1 MIAVRWIR
9 CALSLAVV
17 TLLAP
22 AARAQNPVPQTN
34 PAKPTRCTLV
44 PQPTTRLSSDTLPT
58 GQQIAFVGGGVILK
72 CPERGIT
79 LQGDS
84 AEQYP
89 DRDYLI
95 GHVIYDEPRL
105 HLTSD
110 FLTHY
115 PADERIVAAGNVDAK
130 LPSGSSLKGPNA
142 ELQRV
147 FLPIRPRRK
156 LIATQRPTISIVE
169 KDSTGKPMDPMTVV
183 SNTVLMDGDSLIYAG
198 GQVVITR
205 PNLGATADSAAID
218 ETKETMQLM
227 RNPQITGKKD
237 RPFSL
242 SGDLINLYSKNR
254 KLNRV
259 LSRAHA
265 KAVSDSMTITS
276 DTIDLRVKDDL
287 LDHAYAWGATN
298 RARVVSPSQNMLA
311 DSLDI
316 SMPQQRLQLVRALRK
331 AFADSK
337 PDTLKFRVEPAD
349 SLNWLQGDTIVAH
362 FDTVATKDTSKT
374 PKVKSLVA
382 TGTAKAYYH
391 LAPSDTTLRLPAI
404 NYVVARQ
411 ITIAFNDSNKV
422 STVTNV
428 DSIVGVYLEPHAD
441 STAKGKNAQKPSPDK
456 PLPKSI
462 VPLPPIKPIKP

>member
-1 MIAVRWIR
+1 MAVRWIQ
-9 CALSLAVV
+9 SGIVV
-17 TLLAP
+17 AFASVFATT
-22 AARAQNPVPQTN
+22 ARAQNPAPN

-44 PQPTTRLSSDTLPT
+44 PQPNTRLSTDTLPN
-58 GQQIAFVGGGVILK
+58 GQQIAFVGGGALFK

-79 LQGDS
+79 LKGDS
-84 AEQYP
+84 AEEYP
-89 DRDYLI
+89 DREFVI
-95 GHVIYDEPRL
+95 GHVVYDEPRL

-115 PADERIVAAGNVDAK
+115 PADERIIAAGNVDAK
-130 LPSGSSLKGPNA
+130 LPSGSSLKGPVA
-142 ELQRV
+142 ELQRPL
-147 FLPIRPRRK
+147 LPARPRRK
-156 LIATQRPTISIVE
+156 LIANQRPTISVVE

-183 SNTVLMDGDSLIYAG
+183 ANNVLMDGDSLIYAG
-198 GQVVITR
+198 GQVIITR
-205 PNLGATADSAAID
+205 PNLSATADSAAID

-242 SGDLINLYSKNR
+242 SGDVINLYSKDR

-259 LSRAHA
+259 IARANA

-276 DTIDLRVKDDL
+276 DTIDLRVKNDL

-298 RARVVSPSQNMLA
+298 RARAVSPSQNMLA

-316 SMPQQRLQLVRALRK
+316 AMPGQRVQIVRALRK

-337 PDTLKFRVEPAD
+337 PDTLKFRVEKAD
-349 SLNWLQGDTIVAH
+349 SIDWLQGDTIVAH
-362 FDTVATKDTSKT
+362 FDTAATRDTSKT
-374 PKVKSLVA
+374 PKVKTLVA
-382 TGTAKAYYH
+382 TGKAKALYH

-411 ITIAFNDSNKV
+411 ITVAFGDSNKV
-422 STVTNV
+422 ASVTNV
-428 DSIVGVYLEPHAD
+428 DSISGVYIEPKTD
-441 STAKGKNAQKPSPDK
+441 SATTAKGKNAPKPAPGK
-456 PLPKSI
+456 QRPKSI

>member
-1 MIAVRWIR
+1 MTAVRRIQL
-9 CALSLAVV
+9 ALLLGAA

-22 AARAQNPVPQTN
+22 SARAQNPATPAN

-147 FLPIRPRRK
+147 LLPMRPRRK

-169 KDSTGKPMDPMTVV
+169 KDSTGKPMEPMTVV

-218 ETKETMQLM
+218 ETKEIMQLM
-227 RNPQITGKKD
+227 RKPQITGKKD
-237 RPFSL
+237 RPS
-242 SGDLINLYSKNR
+242 
-254 KLNRV
+254 
-259 LSRAHA
+259 
-265 KAVSDSMTITS
+265 
-276 DTIDLRVKDDL
+276 
-287 LDHAYAWGATN
+287 
-298 RARVVSPSQNMLA
+298 
-311 DSLDI
+311 
-316 SMPQQRLQLVRALRK
+316 VR
-331 AFADSK
+331 
-337 PDTLKFRVEPAD
+337 
-349 SLNWLQGDTIVAH
+349 
-362 FDTVATKDTSKT
+362 
-374 PKVKSLVA
+374 
-382 TGTAKAYYH
+382 
-391 LAPSDTTLRLPAI
+391 
-404 NYVVARQ
+404 
-411 ITIAFNDSNKV
+411 
-422 STVTNV
+422 
-428 DSIVGVYLEPHAD
+428 
-441 STAKGKNAQKPSPDK
+441 
-456 PLPKSI
+456 
-462 VPLPPIKPIKP
+462 

>member
-1 MIAVRWIR
+1 MSTPWMK
-9 CALSLAVV
+9 
-17 TLLAP
+17 LLAALAIATMFAP
-22 AARAQNPVPQTN
+22 RLRAQNPAQPSSS
-34 PAKPTRCTLV
+34 KPTRCVLV
-44 PQPTTRLSSDTLPT
+44 PQPSTHLSSDTLPN
-58 GQQIAFVGGGVILK
+58 GQQIAFVGGGALFK

-89 DRDYLI
+89 DRDFVI

-110 FLTHY
+110 YLTRY
-115 PADERIVAAGNVDAK
+115 PLDERIVAAGNVDAK
-130 LPSGSSLKGPNA
+130 LPSGSTLKGPIV

-147 FLPIRPRRK
+147 FLPTRPRQK
-156 LIATQRPTISIVE
+156 IIATQRPTITILE
-169 KDSTGKPMDPMTVV
+169 KDSTGKPMDPMVV
-183 SNTVLMDGDSLIYAG
+183 LANSVLMDGDSLIYAG

-218 ETKETMQLM
+218 EGKETMQLM

-242 SGDLINLYSKNR
+242 RGDLINLYSKNR

-259 LSRAHA
+259 IARAHA

-276 DTIDLRVKDDL
+276 DTIDLRVKNDL
-287 LDHAYAWGATN
+287 LDHAYAWGATD
-298 RARVVSPSQNMLA
+298 RARAVSPSQNMTA

-316 SMPQQRLQLVRALRK
+316 SMPGQRVQLVRALRK

-337 PDTLKFRVEPAD
+337 PDTTKFRVEKAD
-349 SLNWLQGDTIVAH
+349 SINWLQGDTIVAH
-362 FDTVATKDTSKT
+362 FDTAATKDTSKT
-374 PKVKSLVA
+374 PNIKTLVA
-382 TGTAKAYYH
+382 TGKAKALYH
-391 LAPSDTTLRLPAI
+391 LSPSDTTLRLPAI

-411 ITIAFNDSNKV
+411 ITIAFDDSNKV

-428 DSIVGVYLEPHAD
+428 DSISGVYIEPKAD
-441 STAKGKNAQKPSPDK
+441 SASKGKNAPKQAPGK

-462 VPLPPIKPIKP
+462 VPLPPIKPEP

>member
-1 MIAVRWIR
+1 MNAARRWVQIGLAL
-9 CALSLAVV
+9 CVAALSV
-17 TLLAP
+17 TRAH
-22 AARAQNPVPQTN
+22 AQNVN
-34 PAKPTRCTLV
+34 KRTRCSLV
-44 PQPTTRLSSDTLPT
+44 PQPTTRLYADTLPT
-58 GQQIAFVGGGVILK
+58 GQQIAFVGGGALFK

-84 AEQYP
+84 AEEYP
-89 DRDYLI
+89 DRDFLI
-95 GHVIYDEPRL
+95 GHVVYDEPRL

-110 FLTHY
+110 FLTRY
-115 PADERIVAAGNVDAK
+115 SADERIVAAGNVDAK
-130 LPSGSSLKGPNA
+130 LPSGSTLKGPNV

-147 FLPIRPRRK
+147 LLPTRPRRK
-156 LIATQRPTISIVE
+156 IIATQRPTITVVE
-169 KDSTGKPMDPMTVV
+169 KDSAGKPMEPMTVLA
-183 SNTVLMDGDSLIYAG
+183 NNVLMDGDSLIYAG

-218 ETKETMQLM
+218 EGRETMQLM
-227 RNPQITGKKD
+227 RNPSITGKKE

-254 KLNRV
+254 KLSRV
-259 LSRAHA
+259 IALAHA

-287 LDHAYAWGATN
+287 LDHAYAWGKTN
-298 RARVVSPSQNMLA
+298 RARVVSPSQNMRA

-316 SMPQQRLQLVRALRK
+316 SMPQQRMQVVRALRQ

-337 PDTLKFRVEPAD
+337 PDTTKFRVEKAD
-349 SLNWLQGDTIVAH
+349 SINWLQGDTIVAH
-362 FDTVATKDTSKT
+362 FDTVAAKDTSKT
-374 PKVKSLVA
+374 PKIKNLVA
-382 TGTAKAYYH
+382 TGKAKALYH

-422 STVTNV
+422 ATVTNV
-428 DSIVGVYLEPHAD
+428 DSISGVYIEPKAD
-441 STAKGKNAQKPSPDK
+441 SAAKRASAATPGK

-462 VPLPPIKPIKP
+462 IPLPPIKPPKP

>member
-1 MIAVRWIR
+1 MMAVRR
-9 CALSLAVV
+9 LRLLVFLAIA
-17 TLLAP
+17 TAFASRAP
-22 AARAQNPVPQTN
+22 AQN

-44 PQPTTRLSSDTLPT
+44 ARPATRLSSDTLPT
-58 GQQIAFVGGGVILK
+58 GQQIAFVGGGALFR

-89 DRDYLI
+89 DRNFLI
-95 GHVIYDEPRL
+95 GHVVYDEPRL

-115 PADERIVAAGNVDAK
+115 PADERIIAAGNVDAK
-130 LPSGSSLKGPNA
+130 LPSGSSLKGPVV

-147 FLPIRPRRK
+147 LLPTRPRRK
-156 LIATQRPTISIVE
+156 IVATQRPTISVVE
-169 KDSTGKPMDPMTVV
+169 KDSAGKPMEPMTVIA
-183 SNTVLMDGDSLIYAG
+183 NNVLMDGDSLIYAG

-218 ETKETMQLM
+218 EGRETMQLM

-254 KLNRV
+254 KLARV
-259 LSRAHA
+259 VALAHA

-287 LDHAYAWGATN
+287 LDHAYAWGSTN
-298 RARVVSPSQNMLA
+298 RARAVSPSQNMLA

-316 SMPQQRLQLVRALRK
+316 SMPGQRVRLVRAIRN

-337 PDTLKFRVEPAD
+337 PDTTKFRVDPAD
-349 SLNWLQGDTIVAH
+349 SIDWLQGDTIVAH
-362 FDTVATKDTSKT
+362 FDTVATQDTSKT
-374 PKVKSLVA
+374 PNIKTLVASGKAKSL
-382 TGTAKAYYH
+382 YH
-391 LAPSDTTLRLPAI
+391 LAPSDTSLRLPAI
-404 NYVVARQ
+404 NHVVARQ
-411 ITIAFNDSNKV
+411 ITVAFGSDRKV
-422 STVTNV
+422 STVTTV
-428 DSIVGVYLEPHAD
+428 DSVYGVFIEPRAD
-441 STAKGKNAQKPSPDK
+441 STSKRAGANAATPGKQ
-456 PLPKSI
+456 LPKSI
-462 VPLPPIKPIKP
+462 VPLPPIKP

>member
-1 MIAVRWIR
+1 MSMYRLR
-9 CALSLAVV
+9 SLAALAMA
-17 TLLAP
+17 TLFAS
-22 AARAQNPVPQTN
+22 RVYSQNPTQPSASSSN
-34 PAKPTRCTLV
+34 KATRCILV
-44 PQPTTRLSSDTLPT
+44 PQLSTHLSSDTLPN
-58 GQQIAFVGGGVILK
+58 GQQIGFVGGGALFK

-79 LQGDS
+79 LKGDS

-89 DRDYLI
+89 DRDFLI

-110 FLTHY
+110 YLTRF
-115 PADERIVAAGNVDAK
+115 PVDERIVAAGNVDAK
-130 LPSGSSLKGPNA
+130 LPSGSTLKGPLV
-142 ELQRV
+142 ELQRIL
-147 FLPIRPRRK
+147 LPTRPRRK
-156 LIATQRPTISIVE
+156 IIATQRPTISVVE
-169 KDSTGKPMDPMTVV
+169 KDSTGKPMEPMTVV
-183 SNTVLMDGDSLIYAG
+183 ANSVLMDGDSLIYAG

-227 RNPQITGKKD
+227 RNPQITGNKD

-242 SGDLINLYSKNR
+242 SGDLINLYSKDR

-259 LSRAHA
+259 IARAHA

-287 LDHAYAWGATN
+287 LDHAYAWGGTN
-298 RARVVSPSQNMLA
+298 RARAVSPSQNLLA

-316 SMPQQRLQLVRALRK
+316 LMPKQHVQLVRALRK

-337 PDTLKFRVEPAD
+337 PDTLKFRVEKAD
-349 SLNWLQGDTIVAH
+349 SLDWLQGDTIVAH
-362 FDTVATKDTSKT
+362 FDTLATKDTSKT

-382 TGTAKAYYH
+382 TGKAKAYYH
-391 LAPSDTTLRLPAI
+391 LAPSDTSLRLPAI

-411 ITIAFNDSNKV
+411 ITIAFGDSNRV
-422 STVTNV
+422 STVTNI
-428 DSIVGVYLEPHAD
+428 DSISGVYIEPKAD
-441 STAKGKNAQKPSPDK
+441 SASRANAKGTGKQT
-456 PLPKSI
+456 PKSI